1 MFGNL
6 KNKIGEKAR
15 SIMSTIKQP
24 SKDSKFYE
32 KGTLTPQEFVE
43 AGDKLVLINPM
54 WEWRGAVDPKYV
66 NKNLP
71 DEKQMLTAEIKSWQR
86 MKDLNYDEYIELC
99 EVEEDWKQIDYA
111 NKEVIDLESTDTKPE
126 IEVKQKEQDEELIDL
141 EDALEDFDIKE
152 DQKKEDTNHEIN
164 KNIRNYR
171 VYITYDTY
179 YLTPKFWISGTDYNG
194 EPLTKD
200 HIFEEI
206 MSEYK
211 DKTVSLEKHPH
222 LNVQMVCIHPCK
234 HADVVKTLVNKAI
247 DNGNDIM
254 VNQYMFIFLK
264 FIGSVM
270 PSLELD
276 YTTEIEI

>member
-1 MFGNL
+1 MFSNL
-6 KNKIGEKAR
+6 KNMFGEKAR
-15 SIMSTIKQP
+15 NIVSSIRQP
-24 SKDSKFYE
+24 NKDSKFYE

-43 AGDKLVLINPM
+43 AGDKLVLVNPM
-54 WEWRGAVDPKYV
+54 WEWKGAVSSKYE

-71 DEKQMLTAEIKSWQR
+71 PEKQMLTAEIKSWQR
-86 MKDLNYDEYIELC
+86 MKDQNFDDYIELQQ
-99 EVEEDWKQIDYA
+99 VEEDWKQVEYT
-111 NKEVIDLESTDTKPE
+111 NKELVDLETANSKPIDDE
-126 IEVKQKEQDEELIDL
+126 KVKKEEDELVDLENELEDLHIGEKEPKEQLQEEV
-141 EDALEDFDIKE
+141 
-152 DQKKEDTNHEIN
+152 N
-164 KNIRNYR
+164 KDVRNYR

-179 YLTPKFWISGTDYNG
+179 YLTPRFWISGADFSG
-194 EPLTKD
+194 EPLNKD
-200 HIFEEI
+200 QVFEEI

-222 LNVQMVCIHPCK
+222 LNIQMVSIHPCK
-234 HADVVKTLVNKAI
+234 HADVVKTLVTRAI

>member
-1 MFGNL
+1 MINNL
-6 KNKIGEKAR
+6 RNRIGEKAR
-15 SIMSTIKQP
+15 SVVSSFKQP

-43 AGDKLVLINPM
+43 AGDKLVLVNPM
-54 WEWRGAVDPKYV
+54 WEWREAVGPKFE

-71 DEKQMLTAEIKSWQR
+71 SEKQMLTAEIKSWQR
-86 MKDLNYDEYIELC
+86 MKDVNYDEYIEMQQI
-99 EVEEDWKQIDYA
+99 EEDWKQIDYT
-111 NKEVIDLESTDTKPE
+111 NREVVDLEDANDKQDTADKA
-126 IEVKQKEQDEELIDL
+126 VKEDELVDL
-141 EDALEDFDIKE
+141 EDALEDLDMTEGQPK
-152 DQKKEDTNHEIN
+152 DQTLKEIN
-164 KNIRNYR
+164 KEMRNYR

-179 YLTPKFWISGTDYNG
+179 YLTPRFWISGTDYNG

-200 HIFEEI
+200 QIFEEI

-222 LNVQMVCIHPCK
+222 LNVQMISIHPCR
-234 HADVVKTLVNKAI
+234 HAEVVRTLVGKAI

-254 VNQYMFIFLK
+254 VGQYLFIFLK